1 MLDENPK
8 ARPISEEV
16 ITRLNIYS
24 LDVFK
29 TNDKEVQMTLMK
41 HDYNCGCKI
50 PWYFCSHTLDGHI
63 VNMATP

>member
-16 ITRLNIYS
+16 ITCLNIYS

-29 TNDKEVQMTLMK
+29 TNDKEVQMTLTH
-41 HDYNCGCKI
+41 HDNECGCI
-50 PWYFCSHTLDGHI
+50 LS
-63 VNMATP
+63 